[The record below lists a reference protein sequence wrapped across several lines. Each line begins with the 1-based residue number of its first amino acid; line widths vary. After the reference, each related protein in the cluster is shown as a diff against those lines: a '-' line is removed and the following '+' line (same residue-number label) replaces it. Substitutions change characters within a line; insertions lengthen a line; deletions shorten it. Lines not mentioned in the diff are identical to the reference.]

1 MPHRDIKR
9 NQKGFT
15 LIELLIVVAIIGV
28 LAAVGIPMYN
38 GYISSAKENASK
50 ENHNRVRDFIAASF
64 TKCAA
69 GSQYITLKTSQT
81 GTTNRNCTY
90 NASNFSSYFPAHFQW
105 EGFKNPHN
113 SSENA
118 VYRSS
123 STNPPLGR
131 THIYPQGNALR
142 ITTSVK
148 SSGSDRILSSSVTKE

>member
-1 MPHRDIKR
+1 MKPFR

-64 TKCAA
+64 TKCSA

-81 GTTNRNCTY
+81 GTANRNCTSSV
-90 NASNFSSYFPAHFQW
+90 NNFSSYFPTHFQW

-113 SSENA
+113 SAENA
-118 VYRSS
+118 VWRQS
-123 STNPPLGR
+123 STSPPLGR
-131 THIYPQGNALR
+131 SYIWPVGNAIR
-142 ITTSVK
+142 ITTKVK
-148 SSGSDRILSSSVTKE
+148 SSGSDSTLSSSVTKE

>member
-1 MPHRDIKR
+1 MKPFR

-64 TKCAA
+64 TKCSA

-81 GTTNRNCTY
+81 GSSNRPCSWPGCPEETKGNY
-90 NASNFSSYFPAHFQW
+90 RGEYVDASGCAS
-105 EGFKNPHN
+105 ELKN
-113 SSENA
+113 
-118 VYRSS
+118 
-123 STNPPLGR
+123 
-131 THIYPQGNALR
+131 
-142 ITTSVK
+142 
-148 SSGSDRILSSSVTKE
+148 

>member
-1 MPHRDIKR
+1 MKPFR

-64 TKCAA
+64 TKCSA

-81 GTTNRNCTY
+81 GTANRPCTW
-90 NASNFSSYFPAHFQW
+90 NANNFSGQFPTHFQW

-113 SSENA
+113 SAENA
-118 VYRSS
+118 VWRQS
-123 STNPPLGR
+123 STTPPLGR
-131 THIYPQGNALR
+131 TYIYPQGNAIR
-142 ITTSVK
+142 ITTRVK
-148 SSGSDRILSSSVTKE
+148 ESGSDRTLSSSVTKE

>member
-1 MPHRDIKR
+1 MPHQGIKR
-9 NQKGFT
+9 SQKGFT

-64 TKCAA
+64 TKCSA

-81 GTTNRNCTY
+81 GTANRPCTW
-90 NASNFSSYFPAHFQW
+90 NANNFSGQFPTHFQW

-113 SSENA
+113 SSQNA
-118 VYRSS
+118 VYRSG
-123 STNPPLGR
+123 STSPPVGR
-131 THIYPQGNALR
+131 THIWPVGNAIR
-142 ITTSVK
+142 ITTRVDT
-148 SSGSDRILSSSVTKE
+148 SGSTQILSSSVTKE